1 MRSDIKFPDVSEA
14 DEQGLL
20 AIGGELSPDYLVA
33 AYSKGIFPWPFEEEG
48 PIPWFS
54 PDPRCVLKFSDF
66 RIPRSLKKLLKRK
79 TFRVSIDQATDQVI
93 DRCASVKRG
102 GGEDPHG
109 LPSTWIN
116 SEVRSA
122 YKAMARLGFCHSFE
136 CWEGENLVG
145 GLYGISIGGMFAGE
159 SMFHLKDAASKVCLV
174 NLVQHLEPSGVEW
187 IDCQQLTP
195 LLESF
200 GAKEVARS
208 AFLEMLEDSLNKS
221 PVF

>member
-1 MRSDIKFPDVSEA
+1 MTKIEFPDASEA

-20 AIGGELSPDYLVA
+20 AIGGELSPDYLIA

-54 PDPRCVLKFSDF
+54 PDPRCLLKFSDF
-66 RIPRSLKKLLKRK
+66 RIPRSFKKFLKRH
-79 TFRVSIDQATDQVI
+79 TFRVSIDQATEQVI
-93 DRCASVKRG
+93 DSCASVERG
-102 GGEDPHG
+102 SGDDLAG

-116 SEVRSA
+116 SEMRSA
-122 YKAMARLGFCHSFE
+122 YKAMAKLGFCHSVE

-145 GLYGISIGGMFAGE
+145 GLYGISIGSMFAGE
-159 SMFHLKDAASKVCLV
+159 SMFHLKNGASKVCLV
-174 NLVQHLEPSGVEW
+174 NLVEHLEPRGAEW

-208 AFLEMLEDSLNKS
+208 EFLVMLEDSLKNS
-221 PVF
+221 PGF